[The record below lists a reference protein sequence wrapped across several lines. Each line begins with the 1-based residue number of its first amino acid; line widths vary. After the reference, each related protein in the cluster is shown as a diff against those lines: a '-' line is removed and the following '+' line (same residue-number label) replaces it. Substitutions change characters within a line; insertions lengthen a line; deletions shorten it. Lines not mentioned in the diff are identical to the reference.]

1 MFAVIFRV
9 HAAKVA
15 APKPAEVGH
24 CRCADLQFVL
34 LLRQERQR
42 TSVDDAFMAGISPC
56 PHALVTWAGGEQMPA
71 ILQCPP
77 YLVEV
82 REERSVIALRAQML
96 QHLIGVDLIECV
108 VIHRPRRFV
117 EVMDDVRTA
126 VRIMVYRDQFFPRQ
140 LAEAQLLDPTV
151 PAADQ

>member
-1 MFAVIFRV
+1 
-9 HAAKVA
+9 
-15 APKPAEVGH
+15 
-24 CRCADLQFVL
+24 
-34 LLRQERQR
+34 
-42 TSVDDAFMAGISPC
+42 
-56 PHALVTWAGGEQMPA
+56 MPA

-77 YLVEV
+77 YLVEM

-96 QHLIGVDLIECV
+96 QHLIGVNFIECV

-117 EVMDDVRTA
+117 QVVDDVSAA
-126 VRIMVYRDQFFPRQ
+126 VRVMVYRDQPIPCE

>member
-1 MFAVIFRV
+1 M
-9 HAAKVA
+9 
-15 APKPAEVGH
+15 
-24 CRCADLQFVL
+24 
-34 LLRQERQR
+34 
-42 TSVDDAFMAGISPC
+42 
-56 PHALVTWAGGEQMPA
+56 
-71 ILQCPP
+71 
-77 YLVEV
+77 